1 MIMDKSNVGNK
12 LKTLRERKGYT
23 HEEVAYKCDLSTTE
37 YNELESGKRYPS
49 DTSLAILC
57 EVYGITQ
64 MELQRKA
71 FVNHD
76 KRKSIINYIQ
86 IALATLLVLTYALPF
101 ESYTDGM
108 SGFDMIASSGAS
120 YSQFVIVKI
129 VFLVLITQLIAH
141 FLLYTN
147 FRKFSN
153 VFKTIFIL
161 GNSLSVFLL
170 LPIFSMISLVYF
182 KTPSLEDLVFTTSSN
197 FATSGG
203 FGPNQVS
210 TMIGVGTFIIAIFII
225 LRVELSKYLFLDI
238 LFLAYFTYRG
248 LLTFSRGGMLTAGVA
263 FITFIVCIVLH
274 KRLTF
279 KKLFLYTS
287 VSFALFM
294 GVWLYTTNITGG
306 LISNRYAGK
315 NVKGVQKKD
324 ATAGRA
330 AIFEAQLESFYK
342 SPFFGIGVGNGKY
355 KRMQSNIKTTAAAHN
370 EISRLLEEQG
380 ILGFIALLIL
390 LFKPLVNIYFGT
402 MYQRS
407 FLISFYIF
415 WFLTINHSA
424 MRLAFP
430 GFIYGLSLIKITTDH
445 E

>member
-1 MIMDKSNVGNK
+1 MTDGAILYEIGKYGLILFSLLGIFLGPIKGKISISLLIYILFLSIGIIFTQVPPG
-12 LKTLRERKGYT
+12 ESIRK
-23 HEEVAYKCDLSTTE
+23 AIAFNLS
-37 YNELESGKRYPS
+37 GPI
-49 DTSLAILC
+49 SLAVFALYC
-57 EVYGITQ
+57 NLRNITVKQ
-64 MELQRKA
+64 LK
-71 FVNHD
+71 
-76 KRKSIINYIQ
+76 
-86 IALATLLVLTYALPF
+86 LLLF
-101 ESYTDGM
+101 
-108 SGFDMIASSGAS
+108 
-120 YSQFVIVKI
+120 
-129 VFLVLITQLIAH
+129 
-141 FLLYTN
+141 FLL
-147 FRKFSN
+147 S
-153 VFKTIFIL
+153 
-161 GNSLSVFLL
+161 
-170 LPIFSMISLVYF
+170 PIFSMIIFLYL

-210 TMIGVGTFIIAIFII
+210 TMIGIGTFIIAIFII
-225 LRVELSKYLFLDI
+225 LRVQLSKYLFLDI
-238 LFLAYFTYRG
+238 IFLAYFTYRG

-263 FITFIVCIVLH
+263 LAAFIVCIVLH

-306 LISNRYAGK
+306 LIFNRYAGK
-315 NVKGVQKKD
+315 NAKGIQKKD
-324 ATAGRA
+324 ASAGRG
-330 AIFEAQLESFYK
+330 AIFERQLESFYE

-355 KRMQSNIKTTAAAHN
+355 KRIESNIKVTAAAHN

-380 ILGFIALLIL
+380 LLGFIALLIL
-390 LFKPLVNIYFGT
+390 LIKPLVNIYFGT

-407 FLISFYIF
+407 FLISFYVF

>member
-1 MIMDKSNVGNK
+1 MIEKIVHNK
-12 LKTLRERKGYT
+12 LLFICIHLVIGFIATILPIGKIYTLLIIVTGIIIILITRNKNEEALYLLSYLVGAEIFIRTINGAILYETGKYGLILFSLLGIFLGPIKGKISISLLIYILLLSIGIMFTQLPPGESIRK
-23 HEEVAYKCDLSTTE
+23 AIAFNLS
-37 YNELESGKRYPS
+37 GPI
-49 DTSLAILC
+49 SLAI
-57 EVYGITQ
+57 
-64 MELQRKA
+64 
-71 FVNHD
+71 F
-76 KRKSIINYIQ
+76 
-86 IALATLLVLTYALPF
+86 ALYC
-101 ESYTDGM
+101 
-108 SGFDMIASSGAS
+108 
-120 YSQFVIVKI
+120 
-129 VFLVLITQLIAH
+129 
-141 FLLYTN
+141 N
-147 FRKFSN
+147 FRHI
-153 VFKTIFIL
+153 TIKELNQLLFF
-161 GNSLSVFLL
+161 VL

-182 KTPSLEDLVFTTSSN
+182 KTPSLKDLVFTTSSN

-225 LRVELSKYLFLDI
+225 LKVQLSKYLFLDI
-238 LFLAYFTYRG
+238 IFLAYFTYRG

-263 FITFIVCIVLH
+263 LVAFIGCIVLH

-315 NVKGVQKKD
+315 NAKGVQKKD
-324 ATAGRA
+324 ASAGRG
-330 AIFEAQLESFYK
+330 AIFEAQLESFRE

-355 KRMQSNIKTTAAAHN
+355 KRMETNVDITAAAHN
-370 EISRLLEEQG
+370 EISRLFEEQG
-380 ILGFIALLIL
+380 LLGIIALLIL

-407 FLISFYIF
+407 FLISFYVF

-430 GFIYGLSLIKITTDH
+430 GFIYGLSLIKIKTEH

>member
-1 MIMDKSNVGNK
+1 LLEKISHNK
-12 LKTLRERKGYT
+12 ILLIILHLVLGFISTVLPIGKIYMLLIIITGIIIISITRNKNEEALYFLSYLIGAEIFIRAIDGAILYETGKYGLILFSLLGLFLGPIKGKISISLLIYILLLSIGIIFTQVPPGESIRK
-23 HEEVAYKCDLSTTE
+23 AIAFNLS
-37 YNELESGKRYPS
+37 GPI
-49 DTSLAILC
+49 SLAVFALYC
-57 EVYGITQ
+57 NYRHITIK
-64 MELQRKA
+64 ELNQLLF
-71 FVNHD
+71 FV
-76 KRKSIINYIQ
+76 
-86 IALATLLVLTYALPF
+86 
-101 ESYTDGM
+101 
-108 SGFDMIASSGAS
+108 
-120 YSQFVIVKI
+120 
-129 VFLVLITQLIAH
+129 
-141 FLLYTN
+141 
-147 FRKFSN
+147 
-153 VFKTIFIL
+153 
-161 GNSLSVFLL
+161 L

-182 KTPSLEDLVFTTSSN
+182 KTPSLENLVFTTSSN
-197 FATSGG
+197 FDTSGG

-279 KKLFLYTS
+279 KKFFLYTS

-324 ATAGRA
+324 ASAGRG

-390 LFKPLVNIYFGT
+390 LFKSLVNIYFGT

-407 FLISFYIF
+407 FLISFYLF

-430 GFIYGLSLIKITTDH
+430 GFIYGLSLIKITNNH

>member
-1 MIMDKSNVGNK
+1 MIEKIVHNK
-12 LKTLRERKGYT
+12 LLFICIHLVIGFIATILPIGKIYTLLIIVTGIIIILITRNKNEEALYLLSYLVGAEIFIRTINGAILYETGKYGLILFSLLGIFLGPIKGKISISLLIYILLLSIGIMFTQLPPGESIRK
-23 HEEVAYKCDLSTTE
+23 AIAFNLS
-37 YNELESGKRYPS
+37 GPI
-49 DTSLAILC
+49 SLAI
-57 EVYGITQ
+57 
-64 MELQRKA
+64 
-71 FVNHD
+71 F
-76 KRKSIINYIQ
+76 
-86 IALATLLVLTYALPF
+86 ALYC
-101 ESYTDGM
+101 
-108 SGFDMIASSGAS
+108 
-120 YSQFVIVKI
+120 
-129 VFLVLITQLIAH
+129 
-141 FLLYTN
+141 N
-147 FRKFSN
+147 FRHI
-153 VFKTIFIL
+153 TIKELNQLLFF
-161 GNSLSVFLL
+161 VL

-197 FATSGG
+197 FDTSGG

-225 LRVELSKYLFLDI
+225 LRVQLSKYLFLDI
-238 LFLAYFTYRG
+238 IFLAYFTYRG

-263 FITFIVCIVLH
+263 LVAFIGCIVLH

-287 VSFALFM
+287 VSFALFI

-324 ATAGRA
+324 LSAGRG

-355 KRMQSNIKTTAAAHN
+355 KRMETNLKTTAAAHN

-407 FLISFYIF
+407 FLISFYVF

-430 GFIYGLSLIKITTDH
+430 AFVYGLSLIKITNNH

>member
-1 MIMDKSNVGNK
+1 MIEKIVHNK
-12 LKTLRERKGYT
+12 LWFICIHLVIGFIATILPIGKIYTLLIIVTGIIIILITRNKNEEAMYLLSYLVGAEIFIRAINGAILYETGKYGLILFSLLGIFLGPIKGKISTSLLIYILLLSIGIMFTQVPPGESIRK
-23 HEEVAYKCDLSTTE
+23 AIAFNLS
-37 YNELESGKRYPS
+37 GPI
-49 DTSLAILC
+49 SLAI
-57 EVYGITQ
+57 
-64 MELQRKA
+64 
-71 FVNHD
+71 F
-76 KRKSIINYIQ
+76 
-86 IALATLLVLTYALPF
+86 ALYC
-101 ESYTDGM
+101 
-108 SGFDMIASSGAS
+108 
-120 YSQFVIVKI
+120 
-129 VFLVLITQLIAH
+129 
-141 FLLYTN
+141 N
-147 FRKFSN
+147 FRHI
-153 VFKTIFIL
+153 TIKELNQLLF
-161 GNSLSVFLL
+161 FLL

-197 FATSGG
+197 FNTSGG

-225 LRVELSKYLFLDI
+225 LRVQLSKYLFLDI
-238 LFLAYFTYRG
+238 IFLAYFTYRG

-263 FITFIVCIVLH
+263 FTAFIGCIVLH

-287 VSFALFM
+287 VSFALFI

-306 LISNRYAGK
+306 LILNRYAGK
-315 NVKGVQKKD
+315 NAKGVQKKD
-324 ATAGRA
+324 ASAGRG
-330 AIFEAQLESFYK
+330 AIFEGQLESFYE

-355 KRMQSNIKTTAAAHN
+355 KRIESNLKVTAAAHN

-380 ILGFIALLIL
+380 LLGFIALLIL
-390 LFKPLVNIYFGT
+390 LIKPLVNIYFGT

-407 FLISFYIF
+407 FLISFYLF

-430 GFIYGLSLIKITTDH
+430 AFVYGLSLIKIKTEH

>member
-1 MIMDKSNVGNK
+1 MLEKIVHNK
-12 LKTLRERKGYT
+12 LLFICLHLVIGFTATILPIGNIYTLFIIVTGIIIISITRNKNEEALYFLSYLVGAEIFIRMTDGAILYEIGKYGLILFSLLGIFLGPIKGKISISLLIYILLLSIGIIFTQVPLGESIRK
-23 HEEVAYKCDLSTTE
+23 AIAFNLS
-37 YNELESGKRYPS
+37 GPI
-49 DTSLAILC
+49 SLAVFALYCNLRNI
-57 EVYGITQ
+57 
-64 MELQRKA
+64 
-71 FVNHD
+71 
-76 KRKSIINYIQ
+76 SIKQ
-86 IALATLLVLTYALPF
+86 LKQLLF
-101 ESYTDGM
+101 
-108 SGFDMIASSGAS
+108 
-120 YSQFVIVKI
+120 
-129 VFLVLITQLIAH
+129 
-141 FLLYTN
+141 FLL
-147 FRKFSN
+147 S
-153 VFKTIFIL
+153 
-161 GNSLSVFLL
+161 
-170 LPIFSMISLVYF
+170 PIFSMIIFLYL

-324 ATAGRA
+324 ASAGRG
-330 AIFEAQLESFYK
+330 AIFEGQLESFYE

-355 KRMQSNIKTTAAAHN
+355 KRIESNLKVTAAAHN

>member
-1 MIMDKSNVGNK
+1 VIGFIATILPIGNIYTLLIIVTGIIIILITRNKNEEALYLLSYLVGAEIFIRAIDGAILYETGK
-12 LKTLRERKGYT
+12 YGLILFSLLGIFLGPIKGKISISLLIYILLLSIGIIFTQVPSGESIRK
-23 HEEVAYKCDLSTTE
+23 AIAFNLS
-37 YNELESGKRYPS
+37 GPI
-49 DTSLAILC
+49 SLAI
-57 EVYGITQ
+57 
-64 MELQRKA
+64 
-71 FVNHD
+71 F
-76 KRKSIINYIQ
+76 
-86 IALATLLVLTYALPF
+86 ALYC
-101 ESYTDGM
+101 
-108 SGFDMIASSGAS
+108 
-120 YSQFVIVKI
+120 
-129 VFLVLITQLIAH
+129 
-141 FLLYTN
+141 N
-147 FRKFSN
+147 FRHI
-153 VFKTIFIL
+153 TIKELNQLLFF
-161 GNSLSVFLL
+161 VL

-197 FATSGG
+197 FDTSGG

-225 LRVELSKYLFLDI
+225 LRVQLSKYLFLDI
-238 LFLAYFTYRG
+238 IFLAYFTYRG

-263 FITFIVCIVLH
+263 LVAFIGCIVLH

-315 NVKGVQKKD
+315 NAKGVQKKD
-324 ATAGRA
+324 ASAGRG

-355 KRMQSNIKTTAAAHN
+355 KRMETNVDITAAAHN

-407 FLISFYIF
+407 FLISFYVF

-430 GFIYGLSLIKITTDH
+430 AFVYGLSLIKITNNH

>member
-1 MIMDKSNVGNK
+1 LLEKISHNK
-12 LKTLRERKGYT
+12 LLFISIHLLLGFISTVLPIGKIYMLLIIITGIIIISITRNKNEEALYFLSYLVGAEIFIRMTDGAILYEIGKYGLILFSLLGIFLGPIKGKISISLLIYILFLSIGIIFTQVPPGESIRK
-23 HEEVAYKCDLSTTE
+23 AIAFNLS
-37 YNELESGKRYPS
+37 GPI
-49 DTSLAILC
+49 SLAVFALYC
-57 EVYGITQ
+57 NLRNITVKQ
-64 MELQRKA
+64 LK
-71 FVNHD
+71 
-76 KRKSIINYIQ
+76 
-86 IALATLLVLTYALPF
+86 LLLF
-101 ESYTDGM
+101 
-108 SGFDMIASSGAS
+108 
-120 YSQFVIVKI
+120 
-129 VFLVLITQLIAH
+129 
-141 FLLYTN
+141 FLL
-147 FRKFSN
+147 S
-153 VFKTIFIL
+153 
-161 GNSLSVFLL
+161 
-170 LPIFSMISLVYF
+170 PIFSMIIFLYL

-210 TMIGVGTFIIAIFII
+210 TMIGIGTFIIAIFII
-225 LRVELSKYLFLDI
+225 LRVQLSKYLFLDI
-238 LFLAYFTYRG
+238 IFLAYFTYRG

-263 FITFIVCIVLH
+263 LAAFIVCIVLH

-287 VSFALFM
+287 VSFALFI

-306 LISNRYAGK
+306 LIFNRYAGK
-315 NVKGVQKKD
+315 NAKGIQKKD
-324 ATAGRA
+324 ASAGRG
-330 AIFEAQLESFYK
+330 AIFERQLESFYE

-355 KRMQSNIKTTAAAHN
+355 KRIESNIKVTAAAHN

-380 ILGFIALLIL
+380 LLGFIALLIL
-390 LFKPLVNIYFGT
+390 LIKPLVNIYFGT

-407 FLISFYIF
+407 FLISFYVF

>member
-1 MIMDKSNVGNK
+1 MIEKIVHNK
-12 LKTLRERKGYT
+12 LLFICIHLVIGFIATILPIGKIYTLLIIVTGIIIILITRNKNEEALYLLSYLVGAEIFIRTINGAILYETGKYGLILFSLLGIFLGPIKGKISISLLIYILLLSIGIMFTQLPPGESIRK
-23 HEEVAYKCDLSTTE
+23 AIAFNLS
-37 YNELESGKRYPS
+37 GPI
-49 DTSLAILC
+49 SLAI
-57 EVYGITQ
+57 
-64 MELQRKA
+64 
-71 FVNHD
+71 F
-76 KRKSIINYIQ
+76 
-86 IALATLLVLTYALPF
+86 ALYC
-101 ESYTDGM
+101 
-108 SGFDMIASSGAS
+108 
-120 YSQFVIVKI
+120 
-129 VFLVLITQLIAH
+129 
-141 FLLYTN
+141 N
-147 FRKFSN
+147 FRHI
-153 VFKTIFIL
+153 TIKELNQLLFF
-161 GNSLSVFLL
+161 VL

-197 FATSGG
+197 FDTSGG

-225 LRVELSKYLFLDI
+225 LRVQLSKYLFLDI
-238 LFLAYFTYRG
+238 IFLAYFTYRG

-263 FITFIVCIVLH
+263 LVAFIGCIVLH

-287 VSFALFM
+287 VSFALFI

-315 NVKGVQKKD
+315 NAKGVQKKD
-324 ATAGRA
+324 ASAGRG

-355 KRMQSNIKTTAAAHN
+355 KRMETNLKYTAAAHN

-407 FLISFYIF
+407 FLISFYVF

-430 GFIYGLSLIKITTDH
+430 GFIYGLSLIKITNNH

>member
-1 MIMDKSNVGNK
+1 MIEKIVHNK
-12 LKTLRERKGYT
+12 LLFICIHLVIGFIATILPIGQIYTLLIIVTGIIIILITRNKNEEALYLLSYLVGAEIFIRAINGTILYETGKYGLILFSLLGLFLGPIKGKISISLLIYILLLSIGIIFTQVPPGESIRK
-23 HEEVAYKCDLSTTE
+23 AIAFNLS
-37 YNELESGKRYPS
+37 GPI
-49 DTSLAILC
+49 SLAI
-57 EVYGITQ
+57 
-64 MELQRKA
+64 
-71 FVNHD
+71 F
-76 KRKSIINYIQ
+76 
-86 IALATLLVLTYALPF
+86 ALYC
-101 ESYTDGM
+101 
-108 SGFDMIASSGAS
+108 
-120 YSQFVIVKI
+120 
-129 VFLVLITQLIAH
+129 
-141 FLLYTN
+141 N
-147 FRKFSN
+147 FRHI
-153 VFKTIFIL
+153 TIKELNQLLF
-161 GNSLSVFLL
+161 FLL

-197 FATSGG
+197 FDTSGG

-225 LRVELSKYLFLDI
+225 LRVQLSKYLFLDI
-238 LFLAYFTYRG
+238 IFLAYFTYRG

-263 FITFIVCIVLH
+263 LAAFIGCIVLH

-287 VSFALFM
+287 VSFALFI

-306 LISNRYAGK
+306 LILNRYAGK
-315 NVKGVQKKD
+315 NAKGVQKKD
-324 ATAGRA
+324 ASAGRG

-355 KRMQSNIKTTAAAHN
+355 KRIESNIKVTAAAHN
-370 EISRLLEEQG
+370 EVSRLLEEQG
-380 ILGFIALLIL
+380 LLGFIALLIL
-390 LFKPLVNIYFGT
+390 LIKPLVNIYFGT

-407 FLISFYIF
+407 FLISFYLF

-430 GFIYGLSLIKITTDH
+430 AFVFGLSLIKIKTEH

>member
-1 MIMDKSNVGNK
+1 LIEKIVHNK
-12 LKTLRERKGYT
+12 LLFICIHLVIGFIATILPIGKIYTLLIIVTGIIIILITRNKNEEALYLLSYLVGAEIFIRTINGAILYETGKYGLILFSLLGIFLGPIKGKISISLLIYILLLSIGIIFTQVPSGESIRK
-23 HEEVAYKCDLSTTE
+23 AIAFNLS
-37 YNELESGKRYPS
+37 GPI
-49 DTSLAILC
+49 SLAI
-57 EVYGITQ
+57 
-64 MELQRKA
+64 
-71 FVNHD
+71 F
-76 KRKSIINYIQ
+76 
-86 IALATLLVLTYALPF
+86 ALYC
-101 ESYTDGM
+101 
-108 SGFDMIASSGAS
+108 
-120 YSQFVIVKI
+120 
-129 VFLVLITQLIAH
+129 
-141 FLLYTN
+141 N
-147 FRKFSN
+147 FRHI
-153 VFKTIFIL
+153 TIKELNQLLFF
-161 GNSLSVFLL
+161 VL

-197 FATSGG
+197 FDTSGG

-225 LRVELSKYLFLDI
+225 LRVQLSKYLFLDI
-238 LFLAYFTYRG
+238 IFLAYFTYRG

-263 FITFIVCIVLH
+263 LVAFIGCIVLH

-287 VSFALFM
+287 VSFALFI

-324 ATAGRA
+324 LSAGRG

-355 KRMQSNIKTTAAAHN
+355 KRMETNLKTTAAAHN

-407 FLISFYIF
+407 FLISFYVF

-430 GFIYGLSLIKITTDH
+430 GFIYGLSLIKITNNH

>member
-1 MIMDKSNVGNK
+1 MIEKIVHNK
-12 LKTLRERKGYT
+12 LLFICIHLVIGFIATILPIGKIYTLLIIVTGIIIILITRNKNEEAMYLLSYLVGAEIFIRAINGAILYETGKYGLILFSLLGIFLGPIKGKISTSLLIYILLLSIGIMFTQVPPGESIRK
-23 HEEVAYKCDLSTTE
+23 AIAFNLS
-37 YNELESGKRYPS
+37 GPI
-49 DTSLAILC
+49 SLAI
-57 EVYGITQ
+57 
-64 MELQRKA
+64 
-71 FVNHD
+71 F
-76 KRKSIINYIQ
+76 
-86 IALATLLVLTYALPF
+86 ALYC
-101 ESYTDGM
+101 
-108 SGFDMIASSGAS
+108 
-120 YSQFVIVKI
+120 
-129 VFLVLITQLIAH
+129 
-141 FLLYTN
+141 N
-147 FRKFSN
+147 FRHI
-153 VFKTIFIL
+153 TIKELNQLLF
-161 GNSLSVFLL
+161 FLL

-197 FATSGG
+197 FNTSGG

-225 LRVELSKYLFLDI
+225 LRVQLSKYLFLDI
-238 LFLAYFTYRG
+238 IFLAYFTYRG

-263 FITFIVCIVLH
+263 FTAFIGCIVLH

-287 VSFALFM
+287 VSFALFI

-306 LISNRYAGK
+306 LILNRYAGK
-315 NVKGVQKKD
+315 NAKGVQKKD
-324 ATAGRA
+324 ASAGRG
-330 AIFEAQLESFYK
+330 AIFEGQLESFYE

-355 KRMQSNIKTTAAAHN
+355 KRIESNIKVTAAAHN

-380 ILGFIALLIL
+380 LLGFIALLIL
-390 LFKPLVNIYFGT
+390 LIKPLVNIYFGT

-407 FLISFYIF
+407 FLISFYVF

-430 GFIYGLSLIKITTDH
+430 AFVYGLSLIKIKTEH

>member
-1 MIMDKSNVGNK
+1 LIEKIVHNK
-12 LKTLRERKGYT
+12 LWFICIHLVIGFIATILPIGKIYTLLIIVTGIIIILITRNKNEEAMYLLSYLVGAEIFIRAINGAILYETGKYGLILFSLLGIFLGPIKGKISTSLLIYILLLSIGIMFTQVPPGESIRK
-23 HEEVAYKCDLSTTE
+23 AIAFNLS
-37 YNELESGKRYPS
+37 GPI
-49 DTSLAILC
+49 SLAI
-57 EVYGITQ
+57 
-64 MELQRKA
+64 
-71 FVNHD
+71 F
-76 KRKSIINYIQ
+76 
-86 IALATLLVLTYALPF
+86 ALYC
-101 ESYTDGM
+101 
-108 SGFDMIASSGAS
+108 
-120 YSQFVIVKI
+120 
-129 VFLVLITQLIAH
+129 
-141 FLLYTN
+141 N
-147 FRKFSN
+147 FRHI
-153 VFKTIFIL
+153 TIKELNQLLF
-161 GNSLSVFLL
+161 FLL

-197 FATSGG
+197 FNTSGG

-225 LRVELSKYLFLDI
+225 LRVQLSKYLFLDI
-238 LFLAYFTYRG
+238 IFLAYFTYRG

-263 FITFIVCIVLH
+263 FTAFIGCIVLH

-287 VSFALFM
+287 VSFALFI

-306 LISNRYAGK
+306 LILNRYAGK
-315 NVKGVQKKD
+315 NAKGVQKKD
-324 ATAGRA
+324 ASAGRG
-330 AIFEAQLESFYK
+330 AIFEGQLESFYE

-355 KRMQSNIKTTAAAHN
+355 KRIESNLKVTAAAHN

-380 ILGFIALLIL
+380 LLGFIALLIL
-390 LFKPLVNIYFGT
+390 LIKPLVNIYFGT

-407 FLISFYIF
+407 FLISFYLF

-430 GFIYGLSLIKITTDH
+430 AFVYGLSLIKIKTEH

>member
-1 MIMDKSNVGNK
+1 MIEKIVHNK
-12 LKTLRERKGYT
+12 LLFICIHLVIGFIATILPIGKIYTLLIIVTGIIIILITRNKNEEALYLLSYLVGVEIFIRAINGAILYETGKYGLILFSLLGIFLGPIKGKISTSLLIYILLLSIGIMFTQVPPGESIRK
-23 HEEVAYKCDLSTTE
+23 AIAFNLS
-37 YNELESGKRYPS
+37 GPV
-49 DTSLAILC
+49 SLAI
-57 EVYGITQ
+57 
-64 MELQRKA
+64 
-71 FVNHD
+71 F
-76 KRKSIINYIQ
+76 
-86 IALATLLVLTYALPF
+86 ALYC
-101 ESYTDGM
+101 
-108 SGFDMIASSGAS
+108 
-120 YSQFVIVKI
+120 
-129 VFLVLITQLIAH
+129 
-141 FLLYTN
+141 N
-147 FRKFSN
+147 FRHI
-153 VFKTIFIL
+153 TIKELNQLLF
-161 GNSLSVFLL
+161 FLL

-197 FATSGG
+197 FNTSGG

-225 LRVELSKYLFLDI
+225 LRVQLSKYLFLDI
-238 LFLAYFTYRG
+238 IFLAYFTYRG

-263 FITFIVCIVLH
+263 FTAFIGCIVLH

-287 VSFALFM
+287 VSFALFI

-306 LISNRYAGK
+306 LILNRYAGK
-315 NVKGVQKKD
+315 NAKGVQKKD
-324 ATAGRA
+324 ASAGRG
-330 AIFEAQLESFYK
+330 AIFEGQLESFYE

-355 KRMQSNIKTTAAAHN
+355 KRIESNLKVTAAAHN

-380 ILGFIALLIL
+380 LLGFIALLIL
-390 LFKPLVNIYFGT
+390 LIKPLVNIYFGT

-407 FLISFYIF
+407 FLISFYLF

-430 GFIYGLSLIKITTDH
+430 AFVYGLSLIKIKTEH

>member
-1 MIMDKSNVGNK
+1 MIEKIVHNK
-12 LKTLRERKGYT
+12 LLFICIHLVIGFIATILPIGKIYTLLIIVTGIIIILITRNKNEEAMYLLSYLVGAEIFIRAINGAILYETGKYGLILFSLLGIFLGPIKGKISTSLLIYILLLSIGIMFTQVPPGESIRK
-23 HEEVAYKCDLSTTE
+23 AIAFNLS
-37 YNELESGKRYPS
+37 GPI
-49 DTSLAILC
+49 SLAI
-57 EVYGITQ
+57 
-64 MELQRKA
+64 
-71 FVNHD
+71 F
-76 KRKSIINYIQ
+76 
-86 IALATLLVLTYALPF
+86 ALYC
-101 ESYTDGM
+101 
-108 SGFDMIASSGAS
+108 
-120 YSQFVIVKI
+120 
-129 VFLVLITQLIAH
+129 
-141 FLLYTN
+141 N
-147 FRKFSN
+147 FRHI
-153 VFKTIFIL
+153 TIKELNQLLF
-161 GNSLSVFLL
+161 FLL

-197 FATSGG
+197 FNTSGG

-225 LRVELSKYLFLDI
+225 LRVQLSKYLFLDI
-238 LFLAYFTYRG
+238 IFLAYFTYRG

-263 FITFIVCIVLH
+263 FTAFIGCIVLH

-287 VSFALFM
+287 VSFALFI

-306 LISNRYAGK
+306 LILNRYAGK
-315 NVKGVQKKD
+315 NAKGVQKKD
-324 ATAGRA
+324 ASAGRG
-330 AIFEAQLESFYK
+330 AIFEGQLESFYE

-355 KRMQSNIKTTAAAHN
+355 KRIESNLKVTAAAHN

-380 ILGFIALLIL
+380 LLGFIALLIL
-390 LFKPLVNIYFGT
+390 LIKPLVNIYFGT

-407 FLISFYIF
+407 FLISFYLF

-430 GFIYGLSLIKITTDH
+430 AFVYGLSLIKIKTEH

>member
-1 MIMDKSNVGNK
+1 MIEKIVHNK
-12 LKTLRERKGYT
+12 LLFISIHLLLGFISTVLPIGKIYMSFVIITSIIIILITRNKNEEALYLSSYLVGAEIFIRAIDGAILYETGKYGLILFSLLGLFLGPVKAKVSVLFLIYILLLSIGITFTQVPPGESIRK
-23 HEEVAYKCDLSTTE
+23 AIAFNLS
-37 YNELESGKRYPS
+37 GPI
-49 DTSLAILC
+49 SLAI
-57 EVYGITQ
+57 
-64 MELQRKA
+64 
-71 FVNHD
+71 F
-76 KRKSIINYIQ
+76 
-86 IALATLLVLTYALPF
+86 AL
-101 ESYTDGM
+101 
-108 SGFDMIASSGAS
+108 
-120 YSQFVIVKI
+120 YS
-129 VFLVLITQLIAH
+129 
-141 FLLYTN
+141 N
-147 FRKFSN
+147 FRHI
-153 VFKTIFIL
+153 TIKELNQLLFF
-161 GNSLSVFLL
+161 VL

-197 FATSGG
+197 FDTSGG

-210 TMIGVGTFIIAIFII
+210 TIIGVGTFIIAIFII
-225 LRVELSKYLFLDI
+225 LRVQLSKYLFLDI
-238 LFLAYFTYRG
+238 IFLAYFTYRG

-263 FITFIVCIVLH
+263 LAAFIGCIVLH
-274 KRLTF
+274 KRLTL

-315 NVKGVQKKD
+315 NAKGIQKKD
-324 ATAGRA
+324 ASAGRG
-330 AIFEAQLESFYK
+330 AIFEGQLESFYE

-355 KRMQSNIKTTAAAHN
+355 KRMESNLKVTAAAHN

-380 ILGFIALLIL
+380 LLGFIALLIL
-390 LFKPLVNIYFGT
+390 LIKPLVNIYFGT

-407 FLISFYIF
+407 FLISFYVF

-430 GFIYGLSLIKITTDH
+430 AFVYGLSLIKIKTEH

>member
-1 MIMDKSNVGNK
+1 MDKSNVGNK

-170 LPIFSMISLVYF
+170 LPIFEPRDAVSFTYIVFVLFVVLYIIVALYDMILYPLEHDFLQDEKKVRRIFILLANIVYF
-182 KTPSLEDLVFTTSSN
+182 CLFIWVLSETMLREGYDTSFTEWIFFIVWASYHISYVFMRKRIYEN
-197 FATSGG
+197 RWI
-203 FGPNQVS
+203 S
-210 TMIGVGTFIIAIFII
+210 TIMLALPPIVFVIFII
-225 LRVELSKYLFLDI
+225 SYNGNFDLLRDPTFLFVMIMMLFPSAIVNLDYLMDLV
-238 LFLAYFTYRG
+238 R
-248 LLTFSRGGMLTAGVA
+248 S
-263 FITFIVCIVLH
+263 VL
-274 KRLTF
+274 KIEQ
-279 KKLFLYTS
+279 
-287 VSFALFM
+287 
-294 GVWLYTTNITGG
+294 TNI
-306 LISNRYAGK
+306 
-315 NVKGVQKKD
+315 
-324 ATAGRA
+324 
-330 AIFEAQLESFYK
+330 E
-342 SPFFGIGVGNGKY
+342 
-355 KRMQSNIKTTAAAHN
+355 
-370 EISRLLEEQG
+370 
-380 ILGFIALLIL
+380 
-390 LFKPLVNIYFGT
+390 
-402 MYQRS
+402 
-407 FLISFYIF
+407 
-415 WFLTINHSA
+415 
-424 MRLAFP
+424 
-430 GFIYGLSLIKITTDH
+430 
-445 E
+445 

>member
-1 MIMDKSNVGNK
+1 MIEKIVHNK
-12 LKTLRERKGYT
+12 LWFICIHLVIGFIATILPIGKIYTLLIIVTGIIIILITRNKNEEALYLLSYLVGVEIFIRAINGAILYETGKYGLILFSLLGIFLGPIKGKISISLLIYILLLSIGIMFTQVPPGESIRK
-23 HEEVAYKCDLSTTE
+23 AIAFNLS
-37 YNELESGKRYPS
+37 GPI
-49 DTSLAILC
+49 SLAI
-57 EVYGITQ
+57 
-64 MELQRKA
+64 
-71 FVNHD
+71 F
-76 KRKSIINYIQ
+76 
-86 IALATLLVLTYALPF
+86 ALYC
-101 ESYTDGM
+101 
-108 SGFDMIASSGAS
+108 
-120 YSQFVIVKI
+120 
-129 VFLVLITQLIAH
+129 
-141 FLLYTN
+141 N
-147 FRKFSN
+147 FRHI
-153 VFKTIFIL
+153 TIKELNQLLF
-161 GNSLSVFLL
+161 FLL

-197 FATSGG
+197 FNTSGG

-225 LRVELSKYLFLDI
+225 LRVQLSKYLFLDI
-238 LFLAYFTYRG
+238 IFLAYFTYRG

-263 FITFIVCIVLH
+263 FTAFIGCIVLH

-287 VSFALFM
+287 VSFALFI

-306 LISNRYAGK
+306 LILNRYAGK
-315 NVKGVQKKD
+315 NAKGVQKKD
-324 ATAGRA
+324 ASAGRG
-330 AIFEAQLESFYK
+330 AIFEGQLESFYE

-355 KRMQSNIKTTAAAHN
+355 KRIESNLKVTAAAHN

-380 ILGFIALLIL
+380 LLGFIALLIL
-390 LFKPLVNIYFGT
+390 LIKPLVNIYFGT

-407 FLISFYIF
+407 FLISFYLF

-430 GFIYGLSLIKITTDH
+430 AFVYGLSLIKIKTEH

>member
-1 MIMDKSNVGNK
+1 MIEKIVHNK
-12 LKTLRERKGYT
+12 LLFICIHLVIGFIATILPIGKIYTLLIIVTGIIIILITRNKNEEALYLLSYLVGAEIFIRTINGAILYETGKYGLILFSLLGIFLGPIKGKISISLLIYILLLSIGIMFTQLPPGESIRK
-23 HEEVAYKCDLSTTE
+23 AIAFNLS
-37 YNELESGKRYPS
+37 GPI
-49 DTSLAILC
+49 SLAI
-57 EVYGITQ
+57 
-64 MELQRKA
+64 
-71 FVNHD
+71 F
-76 KRKSIINYIQ
+76 
-86 IALATLLVLTYALPF
+86 ALYC
-101 ESYTDGM
+101 
-108 SGFDMIASSGAS
+108 
-120 YSQFVIVKI
+120 
-129 VFLVLITQLIAH
+129 
-141 FLLYTN
+141 N
-147 FRKFSN
+147 FRHI
-153 VFKTIFIL
+153 TIKELNQLLFF
-161 GNSLSVFLL
+161 VL

-197 FATSGG
+197 FDTSGG

-225 LRVELSKYLFLDI
+225 LRVQLSKYLFLDI
-238 LFLAYFTYRG
+238 IFLAYFTYRG

-263 FITFIVCIVLH
+263 LVAFIGCIVLH

-287 VSFALFM
+287 VSFALFI

-324 ATAGRA
+324 LSAGRG

-355 KRMQSNIKTTAAAHN
+355 KRMETNLKTTAAAHN

-407 FLISFYIF
+407 FLISFYVF

-430 GFIYGLSLIKITTDH
+430 GFIYGLSLIKITNNH

>member
-1 MIMDKSNVGNK
+1 MIEKIVHNK
-12 LKTLRERKGYT
+12 LWFICIHLVIGFIATILPIGKIYTLLIIVTGIIIILITRNKNEEAMYLLSYLVGAEIFIRAINGAILYETGKYGLILFSLLGIFLGPIKGKISTSLLIYILLLSIGIMFTQVPPGESIRK
-23 HEEVAYKCDLSTTE
+23 AIAFNLS
-37 YNELESGKRYPS
+37 GPI
-49 DTSLAILC
+49 SLAI
-57 EVYGITQ
+57 
-64 MELQRKA
+64 
-71 FVNHD
+71 F
-76 KRKSIINYIQ
+76 
-86 IALATLLVLTYALPF
+86 ALYC
-101 ESYTDGM
+101 
-108 SGFDMIASSGAS
+108 
-120 YSQFVIVKI
+120 
-129 VFLVLITQLIAH
+129 
-141 FLLYTN
+141 N
-147 FRKFSN
+147 FRHI
-153 VFKTIFIL
+153 TIKELNQLLF
-161 GNSLSVFLL
+161 FLL

-197 FATSGG
+197 FNTSGG

-225 LRVELSKYLFLDI
+225 LRVQLSKYLFLDI
-238 LFLAYFTYRG
+238 IFLAYFTYRG

-263 FITFIVCIVLH
+263 FTAFIGCIVLH

-287 VSFALFM
+287 VSFALFI

-306 LISNRYAGK
+306 LILNRYAGK
-315 NVKGVQKKD
+315 NAKGVQKKD
-324 ATAGRA
+324 ASAGRG
-330 AIFEAQLESFYK
+330 AIFEGQLESFYE

-355 KRMQSNIKTTAAAHN
+355 KRIESNIKVTAAAHN

-380 ILGFIALLIL
+380 LLGFIALLIL
-390 LFKPLVNIYFGT
+390 LIKPLVNIYFGT

-407 FLISFYIF
+407 FLISFYLF

-430 GFIYGLSLIKITTDH
+430 AFVYGLSLIKIKTEH

>member
-1 MIMDKSNVGNK
+1 LIEKIVHNK
-12 LKTLRERKGYT
+12 LLFICIHLVIGFIATILPIGNIYTLLIIVTGIIIILITRNKNEEALYLLSYLVGAEIFIRAIDGAILYETGKYGLILFSLLGIFLGPIKGKISISLLIYILLLSIGIIFTQVPSGESIRK
-23 HEEVAYKCDLSTTE
+23 AIAFNLS
-37 YNELESGKRYPS
+37 GPI
-49 DTSLAILC
+49 SLAI
-57 EVYGITQ
+57 
-64 MELQRKA
+64 
-71 FVNHD
+71 F
-76 KRKSIINYIQ
+76 
-86 IALATLLVLTYALPF
+86 ALYC
-101 ESYTDGM
+101 
-108 SGFDMIASSGAS
+108 
-120 YSQFVIVKI
+120 
-129 VFLVLITQLIAH
+129 
-141 FLLYTN
+141 N
-147 FRKFSN
+147 FRHI
-153 VFKTIFIL
+153 TIKELNQLLFF
-161 GNSLSVFLL
+161 VL

-182 KTPSLEDLVFTTSSN
+182 KTPSLEDLVFTTTSN
-197 FATSGG
+197 FDTSGG

-225 LRVELSKYLFLDI
+225 LRVQLSKYLFLDI
-238 LFLAYFTYRG
+238 IFLAYFTYRG

-263 FITFIVCIVLH
+263 LVAFIGCIVLH

-315 NVKGVQKKD
+315 NAKGVQKKD
-324 ATAGRA
+324 ASAGRG

-355 KRMQSNIKTTAAAHN
+355 KRMETNVDITAAAHN

-407 FLISFYIF
+407 FLISFYVF

-430 GFIYGLSLIKITTDH
+430 AFVYGLSLIKITNNH